1 MPARQHSPP
10 PPLGRAHP
18 FLTWMALSFIIWQ
31 TLATTTSYPSAPHLN
46 HSSDPDPMAIQT
58 RTLSIKTR
66 RAAKANTSAG
76 IRPRRNTHSSTRSPR
91 GENVNVHLAKLN
103 LPGLRF
109 GRGLTVLGKTIST
122 TRASLKY
129 QHPKRPKSVPP
140 LTPPSV
146 SRRASWCLFSTR
158 TRLPL

>member
-10 PPLGRAHP
+10 PTMGRAHP

-58 RTLSIKTR
+58 RTLSVKTR
-66 RAAKANTSAG
+66 RAAKADTSAG
-76 IRPRRNTHSSTRSPR
+76 ICPCRNTRSTSRSPR
-91 GENVNVHLAKLN
+91 GENVNVHLAELN

-109 GRGLTVLGKTIST
+109 SGGLTVLGKERQDNIDNPCILEVPTSKET
-122 TRASLKY
+122 QERA
-129 QHPKRPKSVPP
+129 PP
-140 LTPPSV
+140 DSPIGV
-146 SRRASWCLFSTR
+146 K
-158 TRLPL
+158 